1 MKCVWGGSGSRGQ
14 VDFSRNFTIDQ
25 FLFMVVYLVYV
36 PHRRKQIE
44 SLMNFLEDNEHIA
57 LLDVKGM
64 NTRRSL
70 LFSNWIP
77 AE

>member
-1 MKCVWGGSGSRGQ
+1 MDAISLIFGLFVCSSVFGLP
-14 VDFSRNFTIDQ
+14 V